1 METLQSLSSASTSK
15 YALITAALLVLFGTK
30 NINLGHIVALVAAY
44 LVIQR
49 LQNDQSKET
58 STFIDD
64 TKLKWQA
71 IGYPSHFYLDPNFII
86 LFYDILEWRNL
97 NPNNY
102 DVAIKAINN
111 VLKLT
116 EESRQL
122 QYQCVDNYEVAMDHR
137 KLALNMMYGFIHTLD
152 YRKVYQDKLRSV
164 LQRLMVLLE
173 RHLDIMRENCKKL
186 SDKEVNVR
194 TRYIIDAKT
203 VKAFDPM
210 ISSLDVF

>member
-1 METLQSLSSASTSK
+1 MEALTSK
-15 YALITAALLVLFGTK
+15 DFSKNTLIAIAFLVLLGTK
-30 NINLGHIVALVAAY
+30 QINLGHVVALVAAY

-49 LQNDQSKET
+49 LQKDQTKET
-58 STFIDD
+58 SSFIDD

-102 DVAIKAINN
+102 DVAVKAINN
-111 VLKLT
+111 VLKIT

-122 QYQCVDNYEVAMDHR
+122 QYHCVDNYEVAMDQR
-137 KLALNMMYGFIHTLD
+137 KLALNMMYGFVHSMD

-173 RHLDIMRENCKKL
+173 RHLDIIRENCKNL
-186 SDKEVNVR
+186 SDKDVNVK

-210 ISSLDVF
+210 ISSLEPF